1 MMEAGALIGG
11 LFLLTIAGAPIGV
24 AMIMVSVAFIAIT
37 DVVPLTVVPNQIYS
51 ALERA
56 SLLAIPFFLLTG
68 ELMNTG
74 RLTERLLE
82 LSRELVGRIRG
93 GLAQVNILL
102 SMLFAGMNG
111 SCVADTATVGSIL
124 IPSMK
129 KSGYS
134 AAFSA
139 GITAVSSTIG
149 GIIPPSIAMILLSS
163 GVGTSVGGVFAAA
176 ILPGVAVGVG
186 LMVQTYLISRKRGY
200 ERYCEPFRW
209 LKLVVVF
216 RSCFLALLIPVVLVG
231 GIVFGVFTAGE
242 AGAITAVCAL
252 VLGVFVYRGF
262 TLQTLGEC
270 LFRTVKST
278 SSVFLIIAA
287 AGPFSWILTRIGAL
301 DGLEDWMTGFVDQ
314 PILFVFVFIGF
325 ILFVGMIMDAVANLI
340 VLGPTLVS
348 IAGAAGYPE
357 FQACVV
363 VSVGF
368 LIGTATPPIGVSY
381 FTAAHIAEESLEKVA
396 IAMVPFLLLEIGL
409 LFMMMMIP
417 PFTMWMPRILD
428 FV

>member
-1 MMEAGALIGG
+1 MEAGVLIGG
-11 LFLLTIAGAPIGV
+11 LILLTIAGAPIGV
-24 AMIMVSVAFIAIT
+24 AMIMVSVAFIAVT
-37 DVVPLTVVPNQIYS
+37 GVVPLTVVPNQIFS

-56 SLLAIPFFLLTG
+56 SLLAIPFFLLSG

-74 RLTERLLE
+74 RLTEKLLE
-82 LSRELVGRIRG
+82 FSRELVGRVRG

-111 SCVADTATVGSIL
+111 SSVADTATVGSIL

-134 AAFSA
+134 PAFSA

-163 GVGTSVGGVFAAA
+163 GVGASVGGLFAAA
-176 ILPGVAVGVG
+176 ILPGIAIGVG
-186 LMVQTYLISRKRGY
+186 LMVQTYVISRKRGY
-200 ERYCEPFRW
+200 ERYTEPFSL
-209 LKLVVVF
+209 LKLFLVF

-252 VLGVFVYRGF
+252 FLGVVVYRGF
-262 TLQTLGEC
+262 TIRTLGEC
-270 LFRTVKST
+270 VFRTVKNT

-287 AGPFSWILTRIGAL
+287 AGPFSWLLTRIGAL
-301 DGLEDWMTGFVDQ
+301 DGLENWMTGFVDD
-314 PILFVFVFIGF
+314 PVLFLFVFIGF
-325 ILFVGMIMDAVANLI
+325 ILLVGMIMDAVANLI
-340 VLGPTLVS
+340 VLGPTLVA
-348 IAGAAGYPE
+348 IAEAAGYPE
-357 FQACVV
+357 FQACIV

-368 LIGTATPPIGVSY
+368 LIGTATPPVGVSY
-381 FTAAHIAEESLEKVA
+381 FTAAYIAEERLEKVA
-396 IAMVPFLLLEIGL
+396 VAMVPFLLLEVAL
-409 LFMMMMIP
+409 LFLMMLVT
-417 PFTMWMPRILD
+417 PFTMWMPAMLG
-428 FV
+428 FL